1 MSEYLPFDPFDPF
14 AQDFMDVD
22 PRITMFNELAIDI
35 KHRLE
40 DILGYRLSLVVIDAE
55 NSKLNLFHLPSS
67 NIRAI
72 EYAKGVAKEVYEE
85 YRCEIETIQNSKG
98 EES

>member
-1 MSEYLPFDPFDPF
+1 MSEYLPFDPFNPF

-35 KHRLE
+35 KRRLE
-40 DILGYRLSLVVIDAE
+40 DILGYRLSLVIIDAE

-85 YRCEIETIQNSKG
+85 YRREIETIQNSKG
-98 EES
+98 EGS